1 MTSSSPKSRTA
12 AGLPPIT
19 AAKVAAA
26 ATALTARK
34 GLDGWSVR
42 DLAGELDVYPAVIY
56 HHIGGREAVLQAVT
70 ERVVAQMPCP
80 PVELPWREWFI
91 EFLCEGRKVLRKY
104 PGVARRLYLAGPTV
118 PSAMRIIDR
127 GVTVL
132 QRAGFGDESV
142 DIYSFLVGTGF
153 LHVDLE
159 DDRAERLEE
168 RLDARDAFLA
178 HSNREETPGLA
189 AMAAQLG
196 KRGRTPQEIT
206 SDDER
211 AYRYII
217 DLCLDGAATHLH

>member
-1 MTSSSPKSRTA
+1 MTPSSPKSRTA

-56 HHIGGREAVLQAVT
+56 HHIGGRDAVLHAVT

-80 PVELPWREWFI
+80 PADLAWRDWFT

-132 QRAGFGDESV
+132 QRAGFGDEAV
-142 DIYSFLVGTGF
+142 DIYSYLVGTGF

-159 DDRAERLEE
+159 DERAERVEE
-168 RLDARDAFLA
+168 RLAARDAFLA
-178 HSNREETPGLA
+178 HGNREDSPGLA
-189 AMAAQLG
+189 AMASQLST
-196 KRGRTPQEIT
+196 RGRTPAQIVK
-206 SDDER
+206 DDEK
-211 AYRYII
+211 AFRYIV
-217 DLCLDGAATHLH
+217 DLCLDGAETHLS